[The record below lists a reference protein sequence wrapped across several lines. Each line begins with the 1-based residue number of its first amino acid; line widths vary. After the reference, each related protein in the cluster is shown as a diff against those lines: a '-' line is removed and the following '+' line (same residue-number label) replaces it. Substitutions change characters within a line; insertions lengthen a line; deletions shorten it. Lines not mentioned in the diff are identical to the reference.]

1 MVQLKYLSSVWRILE
16 MHLINYEI
24 NLILSWFA
32 NCFIAARTF
41 SNQDIKFSITDT
53 KFYVTLV
60 TLSTGNDVKLL

>member
-1 MVQLKYLSSVWRILE
+1 

-60 TLSTGNDVKLL
+60 TLSTGNNVKLL

>member
-1 MVQLKYLSSVWRILE
+1 

-41 SNQDIKFSITDT
+41 ANQDIKFSITDT
-53 KFYVTLV
+53 TFYVILV
-60 TLSTGNDVKLL
+60 TLSTGNNAKLL